1 MSFKKFTTSAVVAAS
16 LLAAN
21 LSPLAATAA
30 NAGNDWRKHNDNRG
44 YSSSYDRFRKDK
56 PKRFS
61 DYRRYDDRYDRY
73 DRRHH
78 HRDHNG
84 RNVAKGVA
92 IGLGILAVGAILA
105 SESHR

>member
-1 MSFKKFTTSAVVAAS
+1 MSFKKFATSAAVTFS

-30 NAGNDWRKHNDNRG
+30 EARDGWRKHDDRA
-44 YSSSYDRFRKDK
+44 YSSSYDKYRKNK
-56 PKRFS
+56 HNRFS

-73 DRRHH
+73 DRHH
-78 HRDHNG
+78 HRDRSG
-84 RNVAKGVA
+84 KNVAKGVA

-105 SESHR
+105 SEAHR

>member
-1 MSFKKFTTSAVVAAS
+1 MSFKKFATSAAVTFS

-21 LSPLAATAA
+21 LSPLTATAA
-30 NAGNDWRKHNDNRG
+30 EARDGWRKHNDKA
-44 YSSSYDRFRKDK
+44 YSSSYDRFRKNK
-56 PKRFS
+56 HNRFS

-78 HRDHNG
+78 HRNHNG
-84 RNVAKGVA
+84 KNVAKGVA

>member
-1 MSFKKFTTSAVVAAS
+1 MSFKKIATSAAVTFS

-30 NAGNDWRKHNDNRG
+30 EARDGWRKHDDQA

-56 PKRFS
+56 PRRFS

-78 HRDHNG
+78 HSDRSG
-84 RNVAKGVA
+84 KNVAKGIA
-92 IGLGILAVGAILA
+92 IGLGILAVGSILA
-105 SESHR
+105 SEAHR

>member
-16 LLAAN
+16 LIAAN

-30 NAGNDWRKHNDNRG
+30 NAGDGWRRHNDDRA
-44 YSSSYDRFRKDK
+44 YSSSYDRYRNNKHN
-56 PKRFS
+56 RYS
-61 DYRRYDDRYDRY
+61 DYRRHDRHDRYDRY
-73 DRRHH
+73 DRR
-78 HRDHNG
+78 DHSG
-84 RNVAKGVA
+84 KNVAKGIA